1 MWIGGNQL
9 KKLRHLSDNSLLAL
23 YFALR
28 AARKGASRV
37 FVSNDVLKVL
47 IGKQKVHKEQIRKF
61 AIKMK
66 PIFPRYALGKEDHK
80 LKNCL
85 FLYVNEKKNDAEQD
99 KSKIITE
106 RVTWAPA
113 QSEIDK
119 TLAVQLIEVQVQA
132 PKS

>member
-1 MWIGGNQL
+1 M

-37 FVSNDVLKVL
+37 CVSNDVLKVL
-47 IGKQKVHKEQIRKF
+47 IGKQKVQHKEQIRKF
-61 AIKMK
+61 ATTMK
-66 PIFPRYALGKEDHK
+66 PIFPRYALGKEDYK

-85 FLYVNEKKNDAEQD
+85 FLYVNEKKSDAEQD
-99 KSKIITE
+99 KTNIITE